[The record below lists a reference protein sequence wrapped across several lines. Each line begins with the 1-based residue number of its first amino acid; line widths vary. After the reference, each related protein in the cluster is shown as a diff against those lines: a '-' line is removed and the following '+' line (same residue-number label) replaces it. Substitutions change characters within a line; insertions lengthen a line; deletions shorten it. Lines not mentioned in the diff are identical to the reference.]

1 MSVRVGMVSLGCP
14 KNQVDAELMLGHLAD
29 AGYDLVEDA
38 AMADVAIVNTC
49 GFIESAKSE
58 AIEEILELAALKKE
72 GRIKALIVTGCMAE
86 RYRDAVL
93 EELPEVDAVVGI
105 GSNHLI
111 AEIVGRVA
119 GEVTSGEGG
128 FGTYGEKEELRMCG
142 RRIRTTLPFYSY
154 LRIAD
159 GCNNKCA
166 FCAIPMIRGRFRSRP
181 MEELVDEARQL
192 ASKGVRELT
201 VIAQD
206 TTEYGSDLY
215 GRRMLPELL
224 NRLCGVEGLK
234 WIRVLYCYPE
244 KITDELLDVIA
255 GQPKMCKYIDMPI
268 QHVSKDILRAMRRP
282 GDRESLTRLIAHIR
296 EKVPGIVLRTTLMTA
311 FPGEKQEDFDQL
323 IDFVRE
329 VKFERLGCFIWSAEE
344 DTPAFDLPGRVDAET
359 AALREE
365 SIIDEQS
372 RVIDEWC
379 AGMVGKR
386 LEVMVEGF
394 DRLAECY
401 HGRSQGEAPEIDG
414 KIFFD
419 TDGKKLAPGE
429 FVKVEI
435 TDCMDCDLVGRLV

>member
-1 MSVRVGMVSLGCP
+1 MSVKIGMVSLGCP

-72 GRIKALIVTGCMAE
+72 GRIKAIVVTGCMAE

-93 EELPEVDAVVGI
+93 EEMPEIDAVVGI
-105 GSNHLI
+105 GANHKI
-111 AEIVGRVA
+111 AEIVGRIA
-119 GEVTSGEGG
+119 NEGG
-128 FGTYGEKEELRMCG
+128 FGVYGEKEELQMCG

-159 GCNNKCA
+159 GCSNKCA
-166 FCAIPMIRGRFRSRP
+166 YCAIPRIRGRFRSRP
-181 MEELVDEARQL
+181 MEEILEEAESL
-192 ASKGVRELT
+192 ASKGVKELT

-206 TTEYGSDLY
+206 TTEYGSDIY
-215 GRRMLPELL
+215 GKRMLPELL
-224 NRLCGVEGLK
+224 NKLCEVDGLK

-255 GQPKMCKYIDMPI
+255 NQPKMCKYIDMPV
-268 QHVSKDILRAMRRP
+268 QHASKHVLRAMCRP
-282 GDRESLTRLIAHIR
+282 GDRQSLTALISHIR
-296 EKVPGIVLRTTLMTA
+296 QKVPGIVLRTTLMTA
-311 FPGEKQEDFDQL
+311 FPGETQEDFDEL
-323 IDFVRE
+323 IDFVKE
-329 VKFERLGCFIWSAEE
+329 VKFDRLGCFIWSAEE
-344 DTPAFDLPGRVDAET
+344 DTPAFDLPDRVDPAI
-359 AALREE
+359 AAQREE

-372 RVIDEWC
+372 RIIDELC
-379 AGMVGKR
+379 ESMIGKK

-394 DRLAECY
+394 DRLAECFY
-401 HGRSQGEAPEIDG
+401 GRSQGEAPEIDG

-419 TDGKKLAPGE
+419 TQGRKLTPGQ
-429 FVKVEI
+429 FVTVEI
-435 TDCMDCDLVGRLV
+435 TDFMGCDPVGRLV